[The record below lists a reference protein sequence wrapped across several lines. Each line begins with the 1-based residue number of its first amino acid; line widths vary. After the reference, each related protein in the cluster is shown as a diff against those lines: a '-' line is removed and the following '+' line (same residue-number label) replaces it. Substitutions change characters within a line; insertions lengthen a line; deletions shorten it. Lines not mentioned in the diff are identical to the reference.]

1 MKRLVISLLAAAAIN
16 IPVIADHESALIPQA
31 LESEAEGKLA
41 LQAYEK
47 AFDRGDKYKGL
58 IFDDNVDLVM
68 PDGVT
73 LSADIFRPD
82 APGTFPI
89 IMSVTPYQKDMPW
102 RVPPDHEAAQGQYQN
117 WEVPNPERWVPKGF
131 VLVRVDIRG
140 TGLSNGI
147 ATIGGQQ
154 DWEDFYN
161 AIEWAAKQPWSNG
174 NVGLAGV
181 SYMALNQWH
190 VADLQPPSLKA
201 IIPWEGLADV
211 YRDSSY
217 VGGIYSA
224 AFQNVYLPEF
234 YRDAVL
240 RGWKTAATK
249 ETFAQTSAWD
259 VAYNSLVG
267 ADYWK
272 DKIPDWSKVK
282 VPMLSAGNWNGWKGA
297 GHLRGNLEGFKRAAS
312 KNKRLRVHTGAHQD
326 AYYSEEGFLEQLRF
340 YDYWLAGIKNG
351 VDKDAPVK
359 LAVRNGPERFDFTW
373 REEQEWP
380 LARTE
385 YKKMYLVASDGP
397 VGALVPKP
405 SKKVTTSSYKSPGL
419 LLAGNVKEDGTSI
432 QFVSPPFEED
442 TEITGEILLNVWMS
456 STIEDAFPHVA
467 MFRVTEEGRDVV
479 TIGRLRA
486 SQRAL
491 DKKRSTPSR
500 PYHTH
505 KQRDLL
511 KPGVPVEL
519 KIEISPTS
527 MIYPRGSRLMI
538 NLSGDSPATL
548 MATWISSRKA
558 KNGVETVHAGG
569 KFDSYLQIPVI
580 PAENK

>member
-1 MKRLVISLLAAAAIN
+1 MKRFLISLALAASLA
-16 IPVIADHESALIPQA
+16 IPVIADHESALIPEA
-31 LESEAEGKLA
+31 LKSEAEGKVA
-41 LQAYEK
+41 LQAYEETYN
-47 AFDRGDKYKGL
+47 RGDKYDGM
-58 IFDDNVDLVM
+58 IFDDNVDITM

-82 APGTFPI
+82 AEGQFPI
-89 IMSVTPYQKDMPW
+89 IMSATPYQKDMPW
-102 RVPPDHEAAQGQYQN
+102 PVPPDHEAEQGQYQN
-117 WEVPNPERWVPKGF
+117 WEVPNPERWVPKGY

-140 TGLSNGI
+140 TGTSKGI
-147 ATIGGQQ
+147 ASFGSQQ
-154 DWEDFYN
+154 DWEDFAN
-161 AIEWAAKQPWSNG
+161 AIEWAAAQPWSNG

-190 VADLQPPSLKA
+190 VAELQPPSLKA
-201 IIPWEGLADV
+201 IIPWEGLADM

-217 VGGIYSA
+217 TGGIYSA
-224 AFQNVYLPEF
+224 AFQNVYVPEF

-240 RGWKTAATK
+240 RGWETAATA
-249 ETFAQTSAWD
+249 ETFSRNGTWD
-259 VAYNSLVG
+259 VAYNNLLDG
-267 ADYWK
+267 DYWD
-272 DKIPDWSKVK
+272 DKIPEWSSVK
-282 VPMLSAGNWNGWKGA
+282 VPILSAGNWNGWKGA

-312 KNKRLRVHTGAHQD
+312 THKRLRVHTGAHQD

-340 YDYWLAGIKNG
+340 YDYWLAGVKNS
-351 VDKDAPVK
+351 VDEDAPVK
-359 LAVRNGPERFDFTW
+359 LAVRHGPERFDFTW
-373 REEQEWP
+373 RDEQEWP

-397 VGALVPKP
+397 VGALLPAPGKT
-405 SKKVTTSSYKSPGL
+405 VTTASYKSPGL

-442 TEITGEILLNVWMS
+442 TEITGEIMLNVWLS

-467 MFRVTEEGRDVV
+467 MFRLTEDGRDVV

-491 DKKRSTPSR
+491 DEDLSTPSR

-505 KQRDLL
+505 VQRDLL
-511 KPGVPVEL
+511 EPGVPVEL

-527 MIYPRGSRLMI
+527 MIYPKGSRLMI

-558 KNGVETVHAGG
+558 KNGIESVHTGG

-580 PAENK
+580 PASK